1 MNELLIK
8 TNLGRISVVL
18 DDGTTDMPIIYLHGV
33 FLDKTLWTQVSS
45 PAKGRMQ
52 VFVDRKSVV

>member
-52 VFVDRKSVV
+52 V